1 MKGTVLESMEGMK
14 CPAVKCLRVLS
25 WTSFSSSG
33 RARCNSIF
41 LHLPNHGEQA
51 AAMVGCM
58 GLLVLSWEAICCSR
72 TEKGKGQP
80 AVVGGET
87 AEAEVAPSRRAAGE
101 RTAGRGRGWGA
112 CYRRFSEIGEVE
124 ADLAGWRLGLCR
136 GRSWGLAVNAS
147 SHRIMG
153 SWRQIVVRG
162 VLIGQ
167 LRLVDSKKAKCSI
180 DRKLATP
187 NHALSKNQLWQ
198 NLNYLHYIITCLCT
212 IAVAIKYC
220 DQYISIYYYYKQLRL
235 WLRRAHGHHYSL
247 FIDYVVLRKWF
258 LLQ

>member
-1 MKGTVLESMEGMK
+1 VLESMEGMK

-124 ADLAGWRLGLCR
+124 ADLAGWRLDFAGDVVGGWRLKTNCCPWSADR
-136 GRSWGLAVNAS
+136 TAQVGRFKEG
-147 SHRIMG
+147 
-153 SWRQIVVRG
+153 
-162 VLIGQ
+162 
-167 LRLVDSKKAKCSI
+167 
-180 DRKLATP
+180 
-187 NHALSKNQLWQ
+187 
-198 NLNYLHYIITCLCT
+198 
-212 IAVAIKYC
+212 
-220 DQYISIYYYYKQLRL
+220 
-235 WLRRAHGHHYSL
+235 
-247 FIDYVVLRKWF
+247 
-258 LLQ
+258 